1 MENQNIFVRFFK
13 SLGRHLKVLAIAAA
27 FSTVVY
33 GGIYLAMY
41 LTGYI

>member
-1 MENQNIFVRFFK
+1 MEKENIFKRFFY
-13 SLGRHLKVLAIAAA
+13 SMGRHIKVLAIACA

-33 GGIYLAMY
+33 GGIYLIMY